1 MNASHPRW
9 PMTVHTASLIVFI
22 AASTAPTP
30 LYRIYQATWQF
41 TPTLL
46 TVIFAVYAFA
56 LLMALLFAGRLSDH
70 LGRKPVIGGA
80 IALDI
85 VAMLVFLEASSPGW
99 LVAARVLQGV
109 ATGIGMSTLAA
120 TILDLDRHRGAT
132 VNSFAPMI
140 GLGLGALG
148 STALVVLAPAPLRT
162 VFVVLIALLVVSAL
176 LTRTT
181 PETATVKP
189 GALASLRPHV
199 SVPARASAA
208 FRAVTPLNG
217 AIWML
222 GGFYLSL
229 MPSLVAKTTHST
241 SPWTGGL
248 VVTALMVSGAFAVL
262 QGLNHPAMR
271 SLKQGAIALAG
282 GLVLV
287 LIGANV
293 GSGAFLLIA
302 SIVAGAGFGAS
313 FLGAVRS
320 IVPLAEPHERSALMA
335 AFYIQSY
342 LSFSVPT
349 IAVGYLAQHQ
359 GLLVAANVY
368 GTIIVALAL
377 SALAWIVARARHV
390 HAAALS

>member
-1 MNASHPRW
+1 MNDSRNRW
-9 PMTVHTASLIVFI
+9 PMAVHTASLVVFI

-70 LGRKPVIGGA
+70 LGRKPVIAGA

-85 VAMLVFLEASSPGW
+85 VAMLVFLDASSPGW
-99 LVAARVLQGV
+99 LVAARVLQGI

-120 TILDLDRHRGAT
+120 AILDLDRQRGAT

-140 GLGLGALG
+140 GLGVGALG

-162 VFVVLIALLVVSAL
+162 VFIVLIALLVVAAM
-176 LTRTT
+176 LTRGA
-181 PETATVKP
+181 PETATPKP
-189 GALASLRPHV
+189 GALASLRPHI

-217 AIWML
+217 ATWML

-262 QGLNHPAMR
+262 QGMNHSAMR
-271 SLKQGAIALAG
+271 SLRQGAIALAG

-293 GSGAFLLIA
+293 GSGTFLLIA

-320 IVPLAEPHERSALMA
+320 IVPLVEPHERSALMA

-349 IAVGYLAQHQ
+349 IAVGYLAQQQ

-368 GTIIVALAL
+368 GAIIVVLALA
-377 SALAWIVARARHV
+377 ALAWILARARHV
-390 HAAALS
+390 QAAALS